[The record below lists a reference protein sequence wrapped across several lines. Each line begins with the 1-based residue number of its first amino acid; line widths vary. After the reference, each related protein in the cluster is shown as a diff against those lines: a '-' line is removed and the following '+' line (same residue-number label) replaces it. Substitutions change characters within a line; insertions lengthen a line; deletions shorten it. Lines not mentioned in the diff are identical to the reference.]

1 MAVAPGTDA
10 AWGEAML
17 RAMADAFGTSD
28 LFHNAQSLQQ
38 FRKECALRGSR
49 FADEIA
55 DCEAAIEIAG
65 RGMVDGVCLNEGPVA
80 RFLPAGDALSLP
92 AGAEVRLRTLNG
104 AVRCLVL
111 RNEGEGLLLARA
123 PNRCE
128 RRRHPRYPVSGV
140 AVVRIAGTERECSLR
155 DISEGG
161 LCAISEH
168 IIEVGEPVALFLRL
182 AGLRE
187 LVFEAEGIVAN
198 CRADVPEAGYQLGVA
213 FTDIPDDLRA
223 ELVRFN
229 VQSRAT

>member
-17 RAMADAFGTSD
+17 RAIADACGAGD
-28 LFHNAQSLQQ
+28 LFHNAHSLQQ
-38 FRKECALRGSR
+38 FRKECASRGNR

-65 RGMVDGVCLNEGPVA
+65 RGMVDGVCLNGGPVA
-80 RFLPAGDALSLP
+80 RFLPAGEALSLP
-92 AGAEVRLRTLNG
+92 AGAEVRLRTLHG

-111 RNEGEGLLLARA
+111 RNEAKALLLARA

-128 RRRHPRYPVSGV
+128 RRRHPRYPASGV
-140 AVVRIAGTERECSLR
+140 AVVRIADKEHECSLR

-161 LCAISEH
+161 FGAVSEH
-168 IIEVGEPVALFLRL
+168 IIEVGEPVTIFLRL

-187 LVFEAEGIVAN
+187 FVFEAEGIVAN
-198 CRADVPEAGYQLGVA
+198 CRTDVSGAGYQFGVA
-213 FTDIPDDLRA
+213 FTDISDDLRA
-223 ELVRFN
+223 ELGRMNVR
-229 VQSRAT
+229 SSAS